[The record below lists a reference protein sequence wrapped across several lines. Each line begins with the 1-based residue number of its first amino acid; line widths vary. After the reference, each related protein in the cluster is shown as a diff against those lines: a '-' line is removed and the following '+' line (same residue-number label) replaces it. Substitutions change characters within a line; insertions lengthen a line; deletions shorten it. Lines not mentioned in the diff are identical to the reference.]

1 VKGQVKHLYM
11 QNMTSWLRQPGV
23 EGSAEIHDVSVTSD
37 YSIVHLYQLDAA
49 VKLVI
54 HIESKGLVV

>member
-1 VKGQVKHLYM
+1 M

-23 EGSAEIHDVSVTSD
+23 EGSAGIHDVSVTSD

>member
-1 VKGQVKHLYM
+1 MKGQVKHLYM

-23 EGSAEIHDVSVTSD
+23 EGSAEIKYVTSD